1 MYYLLTISKHSDL
14 LWGWV
19 VKCVTFIQIRSLSW
33 QHSKGAFWHCT
44 SQFIV
49 SIISRRTKHWQK
61 VENILLWILQKTVQS
76 HWLNQ
81 RCFQVISMKLRWTN
95 IEWHFCPVGCFLVL
109 SIVQSCPCGLVYHLI
124 ITLYRVFMSWRWCV
138 DVSVLLLL
146 HFTLETL
153 QTPIQT
159 LRSSENR
166 YSSQSPC
173 FLCSLWW
180 RQPWCSH
187 ILSTSQNWAN
197 GLKMMGLGSKDYFPH
212 LYFSNIFFPFL
223 VLILATF

>member
-95 IEWHFCPVGCFLVL
+95 IELTFFASGMFLSAFHCPVL
-109 SIVQSCPCGLVYHLI
+109 SLWVGLPPHHHPVQSVYVLK
-124 ITLYRVFMSWRWCV
+124 VMCWRFSPV
-138 DVSVLLLL
+138 IAALS
-146 HFTLETL
+146 FGK
-153 QTPIQT
+153 TP
-159 LRSSENR
+159 NP
-166 YSSQSPC
+166 YS
-173 FLCSLWW
+173 
-180 RQPWCSH
+180 
-187 ILSTSQNWAN
+187 N
-197 GLKMMGLGSKDYFPH
+197 SKKFGKQM
-212 LYFSNIFFPFL
+212 FFPVTLLPLFAL
-223 VLILATF
+223 MTSTLMLSHPLHVSELSQWFENDESWL